1 MSKKS
6 NSFNL
11 EESFNENQKEEDQAY
26 VQVLLSSEVFKV
38 PLFQVI
44 KYSPKLTMDYSITNV
59 NNIFSQ
65 KIKRCQETYQL
76 QNQSIKKFIKLL
88 QGENSEITNDDY
100 CDLYRLSVEFKVE
113 ILQNILDE
121 YSKQHSTDTDF
132 IIISLLQYNSQSS
145 IDIDS
150 TEDQFSIQMEKCLS
164 QNISLCL
171 LNSNF
176 EKLPISKIYRVFG
189 KSDKQQINSNLL
201 YDFISKSIEERCIL
215 FQFLDLKTL
224 SDERF
229 NEMYSKYSN
238 SNDSNSKKYY
248 SFIKDGL
255 LYMHELKA
263 SKKKAELEFNQ
274 LKKRSEHFNDEN
286 TKICIEK
293 EELENKIIQIQKE
306 NDQLRAENCQK
317 NNENEELQVNL
328 SKLDIEQQTFQQLR
342 DNLNTFNAEGILLN
356 ILIKTFYIKHAK
368 KKMLSLLKILFYLTY
383 AILIQNPF

>member
-132 IIISLLQYNSQSS
+132 IIISLLQYNSPNFNESFFNGQSP
-145 IDIDS
+145 
-150 TEDQFSIQMEKCLS
+150 IQMEKILSQRICDCLS
-164 QNISLCL
+164 N
-171 LNSNF
+171 NNF
-176 EKLPISKIYRVFG
+176 GKLQMPTIFKIIE

-238 SNDSNSKKYY
+238 SNDSNSKGYY
-248 SFIKDGL
+248 SYVQNDITYMKELKESKVAVESKFQQIKD
-255 LYMHELKA
+255 
-263 SKKKAELEFNQ
+263 
-274 LKKRSEHFNDEN
+274 
-286 TKICIEK
+286 I
-293 EELENKIIQIQKE
+293 
-306 NDQLRAENCQK
+306 NDQFNAEK
-317 NNENEELQVNL
+317 NKLSKINEELQEKVKQFEKVNEQL
-328 SKLDIEQQTFQQLR
+328 QNEKKQTNYKNENLQSSISKIEKDQILYQELR
-342 DNLNTFNAEGILLN
+342 DNLMKFNPEGI
-356 ILIKTFYIKHAK
+356 IGIKFIKIFYINHAK
-368 KKMLSLLKILFYLTY
+368 MEMLSLSKI
-383 AILIQNPF
+383 

>member
-1 MSKKS
+1 MSKKP

-26 VQVLLSSEVFKV
+26 VQILLSSEVFKV

-132 IIISLLQYNSQSS
+132 IIISLLQYNSPNFNESFFNGQSP
-145 IDIDS
+145 
-150 TEDQFSIQMEKCLS
+150 IQMEKILSQKICDCLS
-164 QNISLCL
+164 N
-171 LNSNF
+171 NNF
-176 EKLPISKIYRVFG
+176 GKLQMPTIFKIIE
-189 KSDKQQINSNLL
+189 KSDKQHINSNLL

-306 NDQLRAENCQK
+306 NDQLRAENCQR

>member
-132 IIISLLQYNSQSS
+132 IIISLLQYNSPNFNESFFNGQSP
-145 IDIDS
+145 
-150 TEDQFSIQMEKCLS
+150 IQMEKILSQRICDCLS
-164 QNISLCL
+164 N
-171 LNSNF
+171 NNF
-176 EKLPISKIYRVFG
+176 GKLQMPTIFKIIE

-201 YDFISKSIEERCIL
+201 YDFISKSIEKRCIL

-238 SNDSNSKKYY
+238 SNDSNSKGYY
-248 SFIKDGL
+248 SYVQNDITYMKELKESKVAVESKFQQIKD
-255 LYMHELKA
+255 
-263 SKKKAELEFNQ
+263 
-274 LKKRSEHFNDEN
+274 
-286 TKICIEK
+286 I
-293 EELENKIIQIQKE
+293 
-306 NDQLRAENCQK
+306 NDQFNAEK
-317 NNENEELQVNL
+317 NKLSKINEELQEKVKQFEKVNEQL
-328 SKLDIEQQTFQQLR
+328 QNEKKQTNYKNENLQSSISKIEKDQILYQELR
-342 DNLNTFNAEGILLN
+342 DNLMKFNPEGI
-356 ILIKTFYIKHAK
+356 IGIKFIKIFYINHAK
-368 KKMLSLLKILFYLTY
+368 MEMLSLSKI
-383 AILIQNPF
+383 

>member
-1 MSKKS
+1 MSKKP

-26 VQVLLSSEVFKV
+26 VQILLSSEVFKV

-132 IIISLLQYNSQSS
+132 IIISLLQYNSPNFNESFFNGQSP
-145 IDIDS
+145 
-150 TEDQFSIQMEKCLS
+150 IQMEKILSQKICDCLS
-164 QNISLCL
+164 N
-171 LNSNF
+171 NNF
-176 EKLPISKIYRVFG
+176 GKLQMPTIFKIIE
-189 KSDKQQINSNLL
+189 KSDKQHINSNLL

-229 NEMYSKYSN
+229 NEMYSKHSN
-238 SNDSNSKKYY
+238 SNDSNSKGYY
-248 SFIKDGL
+248 SYVQNDITYMKELKESKVAVESKFQQIKD
-255 LYMHELKA
+255 
-263 SKKKAELEFNQ
+263 
-274 LKKRSEHFNDEN
+274 
-286 TKICIEK
+286 I
-293 EELENKIIQIQKE
+293 
-306 NDQLRAENCQK
+306 NDQFNAEK
-317 NNENEELQVNL
+317 NKLSKINEELQEKVKQFEKVNEQL
-328 SKLDIEQQTFQQLR
+328 QNEKKQTNYKNENLQSSISKIEKDQILYQELR
-342 DNLNTFNAEGILLN
+342 DNLMKFNPEGI
-356 ILIKTFYIKHAK
+356 IGIKFIKIFYINHAK
-368 KKMLSLLKILFYLTY
+368 MEILSLSKI
-383 AILIQNPF
+383 